1 MQEARGALAVTTFSR
16 PRPRG
21 RFESAE
27 VLEIRLVGRHQHG
40 SAFVLH
46 EEHDEFRRFGLACVA
61 PDNMNIIWTFIEG
74 LARGQSDF
82 LSALY
87 LHHDGAFE
95 NINKPTCV
103 VPMYWV
109 RVTRRILHSDH

>member
-1 MQEARGALAVTTFSR
+1 MKCLLIPPHARSSWSMVVTNIS
-16 PRPRG
+16 RPRG

-27 VLEIRLVGRHQHG
+27 VLEIRLVGGHQHG

-74 LARGQSDF
+74 LAGS
-82 LSALY
+82 LSV
-87 LHHDGAFE
+87 GE
-95 NINKPTCV
+95 
-103 VPMYWV
+103 
-109 RVTRRILHSDH
+109 RRARFR